1 MEIENEFDSCFFF
14 VYAMRNGG
22 GRERREIG
30 SKSGVNKGTRL
41 ESTYQ

>member
-1 MEIENEFDSCFFF
+1 MEMENEFDSCFFLF
-14 VYAMRNGG
+14 MRNGG
-22 GRERREIG
+22 GRERRETG

>member
-1 MEIENEFDSCFFF
+1 MSSILVFLF
-14 VYAMRNGG
+14 MRNGG
-22 GRERREIG
+22 GRERRETG

>member
-1 MEIENEFDSCFFF
+1 MSSILVFFLF
-14 VYAMRNGG
+14 MRNGG
-22 GRERREIG
+22 GRERRETG